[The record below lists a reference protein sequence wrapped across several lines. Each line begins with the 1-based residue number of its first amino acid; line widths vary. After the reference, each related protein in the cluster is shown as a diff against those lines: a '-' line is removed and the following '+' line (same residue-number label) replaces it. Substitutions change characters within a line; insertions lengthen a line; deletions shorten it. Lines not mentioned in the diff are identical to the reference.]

1 MTETYH
7 GFIDTARDALL
18 IFEACNAGLLP
29 RVQRRFSDRER
40 QTIRSG
46 AVYVWDEE
54 ETGMR
59 RWTDG
64 RTWSPSRVHG
74 CFLIYYELEGR
85 RHQFVSKPG
94 SAGTR
99 GSRGS
104 RSAGQ
109 GSSSSR
115 HAPYDPAPPS
125 IMQKEQGLI
134 KKALSLCT
142 NDKRKM
148 HLVCYYSREDVEAS
162 CLTSPTNDP
171 MFKGIE
177 VYEDRYPEISYN
189 NGRLDRYGGGRAR
202 SSAASKA
209 WSSSSSDGPPA
220 YARSSM
226 LPDRRSQSYRS
237 EVYRYPSYGPYAGP
251 VRHVNVPPVY
261 TQQPQQALTT
271 TNGVVVPAQN
281 GATPPSHSIGPHY
294 SHHQP
299 HLQIRHYG
307 NCGYPPPQQQQHRRH
322 YPSAP
327 PQTGYPNNPHTH
339 PVEANS
345 NIHGP
350 ARISPGHSLA
360 ESAMTSPVYKHS
372 PPPSPFLPSPPGH
385 SGSYQHQKQSQPPVW
400 QHCEPPRVYM
410 SPDSAQHPEERPQ
423 RATQYGRHQ
432 WNSSGNRPALHE
444 GGGNNLPGYR
454 QSPPHSMRISE
465 SQPPRTGSFT
475 SLASPS
481 STPYIHAS
489 QQQQQQQG
497 SGDDATLVQL
507 PSIEKLGTLPL
518 AIGSKGAEQHL
529 TDELARKQTVPPA
542 ITPGNGTSA
551 ANMSSEDM
559 RQLASLRL
567 SLHQWG

>member
-94 SAGTR
+94 STGAR

-202 SSAASKA
+202 SSAGSKA

-226 LPDRRSQSYRS
+226 LPDRRSQPYRS
-237 EVYRYPSYGPYAGP
+237 EV
-251 VRHVNVPPVY
+251 
-261 TQQPQQALTT
+261 
-271 TNGVVVPAQN
+271 
-281 GATPPSHSIGPHY
+281 
-294 SHHQP
+294 
-299 HLQIRHYG
+299 
-307 NCGYPPPQQQQHRRH
+307 
-322 YPSAP
+322 
-327 PQTGYPNNPHTH
+327 
-339 PVEANS
+339 
-345 NIHGP
+345 
-350 ARISPGHSLA
+350 
-360 ESAMTSPVYKHS
+360 
-372 PPPSPFLPSPPGH
+372 
-385 SGSYQHQKQSQPPVW
+385 
-400 QHCEPPRVYM
+400 
-410 SPDSAQHPEERPQ
+410 
-423 RATQYGRHQ
+423 
-432 WNSSGNRPALHE
+432 
-444 GGGNNLPGYR
+444 
-454 QSPPHSMRISE
+454 
-465 SQPPRTGSFT
+465 
-475 SLASPS
+475 
-481 STPYIHAS
+481 
-489 QQQQQQQG
+489 
-497 SGDDATLVQL
+497 
-507 PSIEKLGTLPL
+507 
-518 AIGSKGAEQHL
+518 
-529 TDELARKQTVPPA
+529 
-542 ITPGNGTSA
+542 
-551 ANMSSEDM
+551 
-559 RQLASLRL
+559 
-567 SLHQWG
+567 